1 METCAYCRKVLVIKA
16 IMAMVNLKSRDI
28 ENELHLSKSI
38 VSRHMRGENNRTEID
53 IYIIE
58 HLLGIKIEG
67 YKLTNEKIGNWKIK

>member
-38 VSRHMRGENNRTEID
+38 VSRHMSVFKQID
-53 IYIIE
+53 Y
-58 HLLGIKIEG
+58 LRKIS
-67 YKLTNEKIGNWKIK
+67 